1 MSRNRAGNGV
11 PRRSMLAGGFGL
23 LCSPAL
29 AQAPWPTRPIRLVVP
44 FAPGGSTDVIARLL
58 ADQFAPR
65 LGQPLVIENRPGA
78 GSTLATGQV
87 AEAAPDGYTM
97 LLSAISAFS
106 VGSTLYRGRINWDPD
121 RSFAHIGM
129 ASRTPYALMA
139 SRNAPFGNPTELVAA
154 ARRSPGLAYGTSG
167 VGSIPHLVMLRFAR
181 QAGIELTHVPYRGG
195 AQAVND
201 TIAGN
206 VPVVLDGIAP
216 SVGFLR
222 AGTIKGLAVTSAE
235 RTPDFP
241 DLPTLA
247 EHGFPDLVV
256 EGWTGLAA
264 PAATPR
270 PVQQRLAAVMR
281 EVLALPPVVERMR
294 ALSNEPGNRFLD
306 EMQAFVRQD
315 AETWRPLVIQSGA
328 TVE

>member
-1 MSRNRAGNGV
+1 MTTNTERGRI
-11 PRRSMLAGGFGL
+11 PRRALLAAGAAAL
-23 LCSPAL
+23 ANPAL
-29 AQAPWPTRPIRLVVP
+29 AQAPWPNRPIRLVVP

-58 ADQFAPR
+58 SEHIAQR

-87 AEAAPDGYTM
+87 AEAPPDGYTV
-97 LLSAISAFS
+97 LLTAISAFS

-129 ASRTPYALMA
+129 TNRTPYALMA
-139 SRNAPFGNPTELVAA
+139 HRSAPFNNPTELVAA
-154 ARRSPGLAYGTSG
+154 AKRTPGLNYATSG
-167 VGSIPHLVMLRFAR
+167 VGSIPHLVMLRLAQR
-181 QAGIELTHVPYRGG
+181 AGIELTHVPYRGG
-195 AQAVND
+195 AQAVGD

-206 VPVVLDGIAP
+206 VPVVLDGIGA
-216 SVGFLR
+216 SVSFLR
-222 AGTIKGLAVTSAE
+222 AGTIKGIGVTAAE
-235 RTPDFP
+235 RVADFP
-241 DLPTLA
+241 DLPTLV

-256 EGWTGLAA
+256 EGWSGLAV

-270 PVQQRLAAVMR
+270 PIQERLAGVLR
-281 EVLALPPVVERMR
+281 EVLALPVVVERMR

-328 TVE
+328 TVD

>member
-1 MSRNRAGNGV
+1 MRDLIEAAASRRALL
-11 PRRSMLAGGFGL
+11 LAGAGL
-23 LCSPAL
+23 LCRPAL
-29 AQAPWPTRPIRLVVP
+29 AQAPWPNRPIRLVVP

-87 AEAAPDGYTM
+87 AEAPPDGYTM
-97 LLSAISAFS
+97 LLSAISGFS
-106 VGSTLYRGRINWDPD
+106 VGSTLYRGRIAWDPD

-139 SRNAPFGNPTELVAA
+139 NRNAPFGNPTELVAA
-154 ARRSPGLAYGTSG
+154 ARRAPGLAYATSG
-167 VGSIPHLVMLRFAR
+167 VGSIPHLVMLRFAQR
-181 QAGIELTHVPYRGG
+181 AGVDLTHVPYRGG

-222 AGTIKGLAVTSAE
+222 AGTIKGLAVTAGQ
-235 RTPDFP
+235 RVPDFP
-241 DLPTLA
+241 ELPTLV
-247 EHGFPDLVV
+247 EHGFADLVV
-256 EGWTGLAA
+256 EGWTGLAV

-270 PVQQRLAAVMR
+270 PIQERLAATMR
-281 EVLALPPVVERMR
+281 EALAVPAVIERMR
-294 ALSNEPGNRFLD
+294 ALSNEPGDRFLD

-328 TVE
+328 TVD